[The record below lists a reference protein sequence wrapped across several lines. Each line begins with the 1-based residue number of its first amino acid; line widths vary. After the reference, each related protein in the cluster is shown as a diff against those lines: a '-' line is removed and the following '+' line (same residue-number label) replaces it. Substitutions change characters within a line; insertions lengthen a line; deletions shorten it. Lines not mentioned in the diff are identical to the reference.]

1 MDKLINISNQEGKL
15 VVSSR
20 EVARNFGKRHD
31 NVLMVIEILV
41 SNMGSPEK
49 SGSLFIPAEYQHE
62 QNKQTYREY
71 LLTRDGFSLLVMGFT
86 GKEAL
91 EWKLKYIDAFNRMES
106 ALKERQPQTSIQAL
120 QQAVNIIVE
129 QEKRI
134 SLVENQVASTAE
146 QVQTIKETFIEVDED
161 WRRDINTKL
170 NRIAHARGGGDEYQ
184 LIKRESYII
193 LNDRAHCNLEQ
204 RLNNLRERMKRQ
216 GETATNIRRTTYL
229 DVIERDPRVKEI
241 YTTIVKEMAIRHL
254 V

>member
-20 EVARNFGKRHD
+20 EVARNFGKEHKD
-31 NVLMVIEILV
+31 VLETVRNLIA
-41 SNMGSPEK
+41 EK
-49 SGSLFIPAEYQHE
+49 SAVKEIILESQYKSDRGR
-62 QNKQTYREY
+62 TYPEY

-120 QQAVNIIVE
+120 QQAVNIMVE